1 MTEGEATELL
11 RRFESRQCTQE
22 ERELVESWYMH
33 AVDSQSLPADQPDY
47 QAVKIKLWRRLVP
60 RRIVYISLARYAA
73 AAIIIGGLAYG
84 YHFVNVRNVHQ
95 SAQII
100 NAIQPGGNKAVL
112 VLANGQSISLNDSHS
127 GKVAVLP
134 GVQISNDTSSGIVTY
149 KLLDNKVN
157 NTIQLNTI
165 KTPSGGQYQLIL
177 PDGSKVFLNAA
188 STLTFPSGFA
198 ANKREVTLTGEAYFE
213 ITKNPGQPF
222 FVMTVGQQLK
232 VIGTHFN
239 ISAYPSEPLRTTLAE
254 GSVELSQLSQKNI
267 SPQKQLLKPDQQA
280 TLLSDGFQVKH
291 VDASDEVAWKDGL
304 FVFKQTQLLN
314 VLQQI
319 SRWYNIKVD
328 YSNIPNKTVD
338 AEISRTL
345 TLSRFLQILEAGTGI
360 NITLDNEGRL
370 FVEK

>member
-1 MTEGEATELL
+1 MTEGEAKELL
-11 RRFESRQCTQE
+11 RRFESQQCTQE
-22 ERELVESWYMH
+22 ERELVESWYTH
-33 AVDSQSLPADQPDY
+33 AVDSQSLPVDQPDY
-47 QAVKIKLWRRLVP
+47 FAVKRKLWKRLVP
-60 RRIVYISLARYAA
+60 RKTVYVSFTRYAA
-73 AAIIIGGLAYG
+73 AIVIIVGLGYA
-84 YHFVNVRNVHQ
+84 YHFIDVRNVQQ
-95 SAQII
+95 SVRVI

-112 VLANGQSISLNDSHS
+112 ILANGQSISLDDSYN
-127 GKVAVLP
+127 GKVASLP

-149 KLLDNKVN
+149 KVLNNKVN

-188 STLTFPSGFA
+188 STLTFPSQFA

-213 ITKNPGQPF
+213 ITKNHGQPF
-222 FVMTVGQQLK
+222 LVMTAEQQLK
-232 VIGTHFN
+232 VLGTHFN

-267 SPQKQLLKPDQQA
+267 SPQKQLLNPDEQA
-280 TLLSDGFQVKH
+280 TLLSNGFQVKH
-291 VDASDEVAWKDGL
+291 VDASDEIAWKDGL

-328 YSNIPNKTVD
+328 YNNIPNKTVD

-360 NITLDNEGRL
+360 KITLDNEGRL